1 MKKTSI
7 LTSRNDN
14 YGGNLHHRALMCLTS
29 LIETHDEVIFV
40 DWRTKDGNGIIENI
54 KDRLPHQKKLK
65 SIHVPKNLLIEKY
78 PNISMYSMIESIG
91 RNVGIR
97 RAEGDYIISTNID
110 ILSSPIND
118 DILFEDTF
126 YTVPRRDVDEGFHLG
141 FTSFKDLY
149 NEIWNRRDSYQQKER
164 SSSTTDIWSLINCCG
179 DYQIGHRNVWEK
191 MKGFEESILFGCG
204 IDTNVMKK
212 ASFYSQ
218 IKVLDEHYVFHL
230 NHGKNGHRDED
241 EQIPPMSDQKSI
253 IKNFTST
260 SNSDNWGMYNED
272 LPIELI

>member
-1 MKKTSI
+1 MKKTAI

-40 DWRTKDGNGIIENI
+40 DWRTKDGNGVIENI

-118 DILFEDTF
+118 NILSEGIF
-126 YTVPRRDVDEGFHLG
+126 YTVPRRDVDESFHLG
-141 FTSFKDLY
+141 FSSFKDLY

-212 ASFYSQ
+212 ASFYAQ
-218 IKVLDEHYVFHL
+218 INVLDEHYVFHL
-230 NHGKNGHRDED
+230 NHGKNGHIGED
-241 EQIPPMSDQKSI
+241 EQIPPMSNQKSI
-253 IKNFTST
+253 IENFVST